1 MQQRQAVMMGSK
13 VATEKDGSRSIIHWR
28 PESTI
33 NGHGL
38 IVGASG
44 VGKTHRLRKIAEGLA
59 YTYGARVIV
68 IDVHGDINVDGEER
82 FIFNETSPYGLN
94 PLKINPDPA
103 SGGVNRRIR
112 GFISMINRTS
122 HKLGPRQEAA
132 MRRLVEDIY
141 EKNGFDA
148 ADPTTW
154 DPSNN
159 PTARGRSRSQG
170 VYPNI
175 SDLKRYSLYKYK
187 QLMTGAGGEAFK
199 SLQELNKTIKA
210 LNKQVIR
217 THNDVA
223 EKHALDYL
231 SPEEAKKLKKLRDKA
246 TATYADFIGAVKTGD
261 EVNDLLRYT
270 DIPTLASLVD
280 RIDHL
285 DKAGIFKDRP
295 PQFRAKEGVHVYDIH
310 SMGRDEQQM
319 FVDVLL
325 EDLWNEQ
332 KSLGAVHTPNTF
344 IIMDEASIFVNDDSD
359 HIINIL
365 IREARKF
372 GLGIIFASQAI
383 NHFSDDVLANV
394 GFKLI
399 LGVDQMFIASMAR
412 LLRVEA
418 SKIEDIRPRQTA
430 LIQCKVIG
438 DQKNEYDDIYLAR

>member
-1 MQQRQAVMMGSK
+1 MGTEAKKTHQRNIVNWK
-13 VATEKDGSRSIIHWR
+13 PD
-28 PESTI
+28 STI

-44 VGKTHRLRKIAEGLA
+44 VGKTHRLRMIAEALA
-59 YTYGARVIV
+59 YKYGSRVII
-68 IDVHGDINVDGEER
+68 IDVHGDIRINGEQR
-82 FIFNETSPYGLN
+82 AIFNETSRYGLN
-94 PLKINPDPA
+94 PLKVNPDPA

-122 HKLGPRQEAA
+122 HRLGARQEAA

-148 ADPTTW
+148 KDPRTW
-154 DPSNN
+154 DPMNN
-159 PTARGRSRSQG
+159 PDARGRSRSQG

-187 QLMTGAGGEAFK
+187 QLMTGAGGDAFK
-199 SLQELNKTIKA
+199 ALQELNKTIKS
-210 LNKQVIR
+210 LNKEVLR
-217 THNDVA
+217 NHSDVA
-223 EKHALDYL
+223 EKHALDYISAGDSEKL
-231 SPEEAKKLKKLRDKA
+231 EKLKDKA
-246 TATYADFIGAVKTGD
+246 IKSYTDFIHATKTGD

-270 DIPTLASLVD
+270 DIGTLASLVD

-285 DKAGIFKDRP
+285 DKAGIFKDCP
-295 PQFRAKEGVHVYDIH
+295 PEFAPGDGVHVYDIH
-310 SMGRDEQQM
+310 SLGRDEQQM

-325 EDLWNEQ
+325 EDLWHEK
-332 KSLGAVHTPNTF
+332 KSQGPVHCPDTF
-344 IIMDEASIFVNDDSD
+344 IIIDEASIFVSDDSD

-372 GLGIIFASQAI
+372 GLGLIFASQAV
-383 NHFSDDVLANV
+383 NHFSEDVLANV

-399 LGVDQMFIASMAR
+399 LGVDQMFVAQMSRM
-412 LLRVEA
+412 LRVDA
-418 SKIEDIRPRQTA
+418 KKIEEIRPRQTA

-438 DQKNEYDDIYLAR
+438 DQKNEYTEIYLAR

>member
-1 MQQRQAVMMGSK
+1 MSRNAILMG
-13 VATEKDGSRSIIHWR
+13 TEVTPTNGGKRDIVQWR
-28 PESTI
+28 PEATI

-38 IVGASG
+38 VVGASG
-44 VGKTHRLRKIAEGLA
+44 VGKTHRLRRIAESLA
-59 YTYGARVIV
+59 FSYGARVIV
-68 IDVHGDINVDGEER
+68 IDVHGDINIDGEQR
-82 FIFNETSPYGLN
+82 AVFNETSPYGLN
-94 PLKINPDPA
+94 PLKVNPDPA

-122 HKLGPRQEAA
+122 HKLGARQEAA

-148 ADPTTW
+148 TDPRTW
-154 DPSNN
+154 DPRNN
-159 PTARGRSRSQG
+159 PDARGRSRSQG

-199 SLQELNKTIKA
+199 SLQELNKTIKS
-210 LNKQVIR
+210 LNRQVIR

-231 SPEEAKKLKKLRDKA
+231 SPEESAKLKKLRDKA
-246 TATYADFIGAVKTGD
+246 TATYADFISAVKTGD

-285 DKAGIFKDRP
+285 DKSGIFKDSP
-295 PQFRAKEGVHVYDIH
+295 PNFRSGEGIQVYDIH
-310 SMGRDEQQM
+310 SLGRDEQQM

-332 KSLGAVHTPNTF
+332 KAKGPVSEPNTF

-383 NHFSDDVLANV
+383 SHFSEDVLANV

-399 LGVDQMFIASMAR
+399 LGVDQMFIAGMSRM
-412 LLRVEA
+412 LRVEA
-418 SKIEDIRPRQTA
+418 AKIEAIRPRQSA
-430 LIQCKVIG
+430 LIQCKAIG
-438 DQKNEYDDIYLAR
+438 DQRNEYVDIFLSR

>member
-1 MQQRQAVMMGSK
+1 MQRAPILIGSEAIPRGGQRGIVQ
-13 VATEKDGSRSIIHWR
+13 WR
-28 PESTI
+28 PDSTI

-38 IVGASG
+38 LVGASG
-44 VGKTHRLRKIAEGLA
+44 VGKTHRLRKLAESLA
-59 YTYGARVIV
+59 YEYGSRVVV
-68 IDVHGDINVDGEER
+68 IDVHGDIVIEGEQR
-82 FIFNETSPYGLN
+82 AVFNETSPFGLN
-94 PLKINPDPA
+94 PLKVNPDPA

-122 HKLGPRQEAA
+122 HKLGARQEAA

-148 ADPTTW
+148 NDPRTW
-154 DPSNN
+154 DPMNN
-159 PTARGRSRSQG
+159 PDARGRSRSQG

-199 SLQELNKTIKA
+199 ALQELNKTIKQ
-210 LNKQVIR
+210 LNKNVLR
-217 THNDVA
+217 THSDVA

-231 SPEEAKKLKKLRDKA
+231 SPEESAKLKKLKDKA
-246 TATYADFIGAVKTGD
+246 KGQYNDYVDAVKTGD

-270 DIPTLASLVD
+270 NIQTLESLVD

-285 DKAGIFKDRP
+285 DKAGIFKDHP
-295 PQFRAKEGVHVYDIH
+295 PHFSRGAGVHVYDIH
-310 SMGRDEQQM
+310 SLGRDEQQM

-332 KSLGAVHTPNTF
+332 KSQGPVQTPNTF

-383 NHFSDDVLANV
+383 NHFSEDVLANV

-399 LGVDQMFIASMAR
+399 LGVDQMFIAQMAR
-412 LLRVEA
+412 MLRVDAARIEA
-418 SKIEDIRPRQTA
+418 IRPRQTA

-438 DQKNEYDDIYLAR
+438 DQRNDYVDVYLAR

>member
-1 MQQRQAVMMGSK
+1 MQRQAVLMG
-13 VATEKDGSRSIIHWR
+13 TEVTPQKGGQRDVVQWR
-28 PESTI
+28 PEATI

-44 VGKTHRLRKIAEGLA
+44 VGKTHRLRKIAENLA
-59 YTYGARVIV
+59 FGYGARVIV
-68 IDVHGDINVDGEER
+68 IDVHGDITIDGEQR
-82 FIFNETSPYGLN
+82 AIFNETSPYGLN
-94 PLKINPDPA
+94 PLKVNPDPA

-122 HKLGPRQEAA
+122 HKLGARQEAA

-141 EKNGFDA
+141 DKNGFDA
-148 ADPTTW
+148 TDPRTW
-154 DPSNN
+154 DPRNN
-159 PTARGRSRSQG
+159 PDARGRSRSQG

-187 QLMTGAGGEAFK
+187 QLMTGAGGDAFK
-199 SLQELNKTIKA
+199 ALQELNKTIKS
-210 LNKQVIR
+210 LNRQVLR

-231 SPEEAKKLKKLRDKA
+231 SPEDTAKLKKLRDKA
-246 TATYADFIGAVKTGD
+246 KGQYNDFIDATKTGD

-285 DKAGIFKDRP
+285 DKSGIFKDSP
-295 PQFRAKEGVHVYDIH
+295 PHFSRGSGIHVYDIH
-310 SMGRDEQQM
+310 SLGRDEQQM

-332 KSLGAVHTPNTF
+332 KSEGPVDAPNTF

-383 NHFSDDVLANV
+383 NHFSEDVLANV

-399 LGVDQMFIASMAR
+399 LGVDQMFIASMSR
-412 LLRVEA
+412 MLRVEA
-418 SKIEDIRPRQTA
+418 SRIESIRPRQTA

-438 DQKNEYDDIYLAR
+438 DQKNDYADIFLAR

>member
-1 MQQRQAVMMGSK
+1 MSDGAILMG
-13 VATEKDGSRSIIHWR
+13 TEQKPRNGERSIVHWR
-28 PESTI
+28 PAATI

-44 VGKTHRLRKIAEGLA
+44 VGKTYRLRLIAEDLA
-59 YTYGARVIV
+59 KQYGARVII
-68 IDVHGDINVDGEER
+68 IDVHGDIEIPGER
-82 FIFNETSPYGLN
+82 RAVFNETSPYGLN
-94 PLKINPDPA
+94 PLKVNPDPA

-112 GFISMINRTS
+112 NFLSMINRSS
-122 HKLGPRQEAA
+122 HRLGARQEAA

-148 ADPTTW
+148 NNPVTW
-154 DPSNN
+154 DPTNN
-159 PTARGRSRSQG
+159 PAARGRSRSQG

-175 SDLKRYSLYKYK
+175 SDLKRYALYKYK

-199 SLQELNKTIKA
+199 SLMELNKTVKA
-210 LNKQVIR
+210 LNKKVIG
-217 THNDVA
+217 THNEVA
-223 EKHALDYL
+223 EKHAMDYL
-231 SPEEAKKLKKLRDKA
+231 SPEDDAKLKKLRDKA
-246 TATYADFIGAVKTGD
+246 AATYHDFITAVKTGD

-270 DIPTLASLVD
+270 DINTLASLVD

-285 DKAGIFKDRP
+285 DKSGIFKDSP
-295 PQFRAKEGVHVYDIH
+295 PDFGRQREIQTYDIH
-310 SMGRDEQQM
+310 SLGRDEQKM

-325 EDLWNEQ
+325 EDLWTEQ
-332 KSLGAVHTPNTF
+332 KSYGPVKKPNTF

-372 GLGIIFASQAI
+372 GLGIIFASQSI
-383 NHFSDDVLANV
+383 KHFSEDVLANV

-399 LGVDQMFIASMAR
+399 LGVDQIFVGSMAR
-412 LLRVEA
+412 MLRVEA
-418 SKIEDIRPRQTA
+418 SRIETIRPRQTA

-438 DQKNEYDDIYLAR
+438 DQRDDYLDVYLSSR

>member
-1 MQQRQAVMMGSK
+1 MSREAILMG
-13 VATEKDGSRSIIHWR
+13 TERDTRSGSTRGLVQWK
-28 PESTI
+28 PDSTI

-44 VGKTHRLRKIAEGLA
+44 VGKTHRLRYIATNLA
-59 YTYGARVIV
+59 YNYGARVII
-68 IDVHGDINVDGEER
+68 IDVHGDITVDGEQR
-82 FIFNETSPYGLN
+82 AVFNETSPYGLN
-94 PLKINPDPA
+94 PLKVNPDPA

-122 HKLGPRQEAA
+122 HRLGARQEAA

-148 ADPTTW
+148 KDHRTW
-154 DPSNN
+154 DPRNN
-159 PTARGRSRSQG
+159 PDARGRSKSQG

-175 SDLKRYSLYKYK
+175 SDLKRYTLHKYK
-187 QLMTGAGGEAFK
+187 QMMTGAGGEAFK
-199 SLQELNKTIKA
+199 SLQELNKAIKS
-210 LNKQVIR
+210 LNKQVLR

-231 SPEEAKKLKKLRDKA
+231 STEDTAKLKKLKERAKGH
-246 TATYADFIGAVKTGD
+246 YAEFIDAAKTGD

-285 DKAGIFKDRP
+285 DKSGIFKDSP
-295 PQFRAKEGVHVYDIH
+295 PNFSSGNGVHVYDIH
-310 SMGRDEQQM
+310 SLGRDEQQM

-332 KSLGAVHTPNTF
+332 KSKGPVHTPNTF

-372 GLGIIFASQAI
+372 GLGIVFASQSI
-383 NHFSDDVLANV
+383 NHFSEDVLANV

-399 LGVDQMFIASMAR
+399 LGVDQMFIAQMAR
-412 LLRVEA
+412 MLRVEA

-438 DQKNEYDDIYLAR
+438 DQKNDYTDIFLSR

>member
-1 MQQRQAVMMGSK
+1 MGTEVQATGGKRNV
-13 VATEKDGSRSIIHWR
+13 VQWR
-28 PESTI
+28 PDATI

-44 VGKTHRLRKIAEGLA
+44 VGKTHRLRLVAEQLA
-59 YTYGARVIV
+59 HSYGSRVII
-68 IDVHGDINVDGEER
+68 IDVHGDIEVPGEQR
-82 FIFNETSPYGLN
+82 FTFNETSPYGLN
-94 PLKINPDPA
+94 PLKVNPDPA

-122 HKLGPRQEAA
+122 HKLGARQEAA
-132 MRRLVEDIY
+132 LRRLVEDIY

-148 ADPTTW
+148 KDPRTW
-154 DPSNN
+154 DPRNN
-159 PTARGRSRSQG
+159 PDARGRSRTQG

-175 SDLKRYSLYKYK
+175 SDLKRYTLYKYK

-199 SLQELNKTIKA
+199 AMQELNKTIKS
-210 LNKQVIR
+210 LNKHVLR
-217 THNDVA
+217 THSDVA
-223 EKHALDYL
+223 EKHALDHI
-231 SPEEAKKLKKLRDKA
+231 SPEDSAKLKKLRDKA
-246 TATYADFIGAVKTGD
+246 ISTYSDFVSAAKTGD

-270 DIPTLASLVD
+270 DIATLASLVD

-285 DKAGIFKDRP
+285 DKSGIFKDSPPDFRP
-295 PQFRAKEGVHVYDIH
+295 GGGIHVYDIH
-310 SMGRDEQQM
+310 SLGRDEQQM

-325 EDLWNEQ
+325 EDLWTEQ
-332 KSLGAVHTPNTF
+332 KAKGATHRPNTF

-372 GLGIIFASQAI
+372 GLGIVFASQAI
-383 NHFSDDVLANV
+383 NHFSEDVLANV

-399 LGVDQMFIASMAR
+399 LGVDQMFIASMSR
-412 LLRVEA
+412 MLRVEA
-418 SKIEDIRPRQTA
+418 TRIESIRPRQSA

-438 DQKNEYDDIYLAR
+438 DQRNDYVDIYLSR